1 LHIIRAICADL
12 VNVDRLTEKETR
24 TYCNI
29 VLDNNVRKSI
39 LRLYFNSMKKKKV
52 IIFDQDRPEPIS
64 VKAPKDLYQYQ
75 ERIRKALTLKLEPG
89 G

>member
-1 LHIIRAICADL
+1 
-12 VNVDRLTEKETR
+12 
-24 TYCNI
+24 
-29 VLDNNVRKSI
+29 
-39 LRLYFNSMKKKKV
+39 MKKKKV